1 MPKRQFT
8 KINMPLSQALQHM
21 LRMNLVTLIGPHLN
35 PKTSSRNYNPDARC
49 AYHSNSPG
57 HDTDDCWMLK
67 YKIQDLIDEGALEFA
82 QDGQMEF
89 FCHSSKAHH
98 LK

>member
-1 MPKRQFT
+1 
-8 KINMPLSQALQHM
+8 MPLSQALQHM

-35 PKTSSRNYNPDARC
+35 PKTSSPNYNPDARC

-57 HDTDDCWMLK
+57 HDTDDCWQLK
-67 YKIQDLIDEGALEFA
+67 YKIQNLIDEGALEFT
-82 QDGQMEF
+82 QDGQLEC
-89 FCHSSKAHH
+89 FCQSSKAHH